1 MSCEFLTLF
10 GTIPDE
16 AVQTR
21 LPAGTTV
28 ERVQIFKDSRLM
40 RLALAFPV
48 LVRGTAVE
56 DVAAA
61 LEKALQLDKVE
72 IDVQMPPES
81 FSEAYFSTL
90 VGEVNRAV
98 AASNGFFKDAVCT
111 LRGND
116 FIITLQHGG
125 AEILKSCECDR
136 LMEKLVM
143 QRFSRAVQ
151 VFFEGR
157 EIEATD
163 DDVVHMIRTAEDDNL
178 RSKGV
183 DPREARA
190 MQEKPKAHR
199 IAEGIPLYLETAK
212 PIYGNKITKD
222 PTPLAQISVED
233 GSCVVWG
240 TIFRFDSRETR
251 DRRSCII
258 TFNISDNT
266 YAYSCKVFERKENC
280 DQLLSKL

>member
-125 AEILKSCECDR
+125 AEILKSCECAPCRCSLRD
-136 LMEKLVM
+136 
-143 QRFSRAVQ
+143 A
-151 VFFEGR
+151 
-157 EIEATD
+157 
-163 DDVVHMIRTAEDDNL
+163 
-178 RSKGV
+178 RSK
-183 DPREARA
+183 R
-190 MQEKPKAHR
+190 
-199 IAEGIPLYLETAK
+199 
-212 PIYGNKITKD
+212 
-222 PTPLAQISVED
+222 PTTTWSI
-233 GSCVVWG
+233 
-240 TIFRFDSRETR
+240 
-251 DRRSCII
+251 
-258 TFNISDNT
+258 
-266 YAYSCKVFERKENC
+266 
-280 DQLLSKL
+280 